1 MFLKKTVIYVRS
13 VARYVVWLPG
23 NVIIVNMCGK
33 NCVKFYRLKLFILIA
48 LLFSNVKIFL
58 EPVPRNI

>member
-1 MFLKKTVIYVRS
+1 MYVLLQGMLFGFQVMLLLS
-13 VARYVVWLPG
+13 TCVE
-23 NVIIVNMCGK
+23 
-33 NCVKFYRLKLFILIA
+33 NCVKFDRLKLFILIA